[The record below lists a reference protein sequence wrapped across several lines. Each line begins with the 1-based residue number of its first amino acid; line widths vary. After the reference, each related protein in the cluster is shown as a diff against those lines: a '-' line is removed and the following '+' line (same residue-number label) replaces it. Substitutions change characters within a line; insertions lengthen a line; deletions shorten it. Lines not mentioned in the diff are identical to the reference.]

1 MVLFYETFV
10 KEKLFS
16 MVFGDG
22 GVRGPESSQTEYKGR
37 TKEKIDCQVTAN
49 TMRGEG
55 ERSHNNI
62 TCWMIR

>member
-1 MVLFYETFV
+1 MKLSLRKNFSAWFSGGGG
-10 KEKLFS
+10 KE
-16 MVFGDG
+16 
-22 GVRGPESSQTEYKGR
+22 RGPESSQTEYKGR
-37 TKEKIDCQVTAN
+37 TKEKIDCQETAN

>member
-16 MVFGDG
+16 MVFGGG

-37 TKEKIDCQVTAN
+37 TKEKIDCQETAN

-62 TCWMIR
+62 TFWMIR